1 MTGYEKLGREMKTG
15 ARGLADSPLGWLKGL
30 GESSDMIF
38 SCRVRLARNLGGF
51 VFPWRA
57 DPGTLV
63 AIADSVRS
71 RLASDA
77 TISPMRSLAID
88 SLDPLSRGVL
98 VERHLIS
105 PALAMGGVGRES
117 LMDEKSVLSVMINEE
132 DHIRIQALLDGLR
145 IHDAW
150 KAARILDQSLEDLG
164 YAFSGKS
171 GFLTTCPTNMGTGLR
186 ASVMIHLPALSILRK
201 IGKIVADCGRIGL
214 TVRGM
219 YGEGSDSAGSLF
231 QVSNQVTLGQTEEE
245 LLEKVS
251 GVASGLVKKE
261 RSARMQLMDVKGS
274 ELEDKAWRA
283 WGLLRYAKRVDRR
296 ESLELLS
303 MARMSSEMGILPA
316 VPTERWNRL
325 LLDIQ
330 QAHMQARADRPL
342 GAEELNVSRADVF
355 RRFFETLSQAGAI

>member
-1 MTGYEKLGREMKTG
+1 M
-15 ARGLADSPLGWLKGL
+15 ADSPLGWLKGQ

-63 AIADSVRS
+63 AIADSVRL
-71 RLASDA
+71 RLASDT

-88 SLDPLSRGVL
+88 SLDPLARGVL

-105 PALAMGGVGRES
+105 PALARGGEGRES
-117 LMDEKSVLSVMINEE
+117 LMDEKSILSVMVNEE
-132 DHIRIQALLDGLR
+132 DHIRIQALFDGLR

-150 KAARILDQSLEDLG
+150 KAARTVDQSLEELG

-186 ASVMIHLPALSILRK
+186 DSVMIHLPALSVLRK

-219 YGEGSDSAGSLF
+219 YGEGSDSVGSLF

-261 RSARMQLMDVKGS
+261 RSARMQLMDVKGP

-283 WGLLRYAKRVDRR
+283 WGLLRYARKIDRR

-303 MARMSSEMGILPA
+303 LTRMASEMGIFPP
-316 VPTERWNRL
+316 VPVETWNRL

-330 QAHMQARADRPL
+330 QAHIQARSERPL
-342 GAEELNVSRADVF
+342 GAEELDERRADVL
-355 RRFFETLSQAGAI
+355 RRLFETLPQSGAI

>member
-1 MTGYEKLGREMKTG
+1 MKTG
-15 ARGLADSPLGWLKGL
+15 ARDLAESPLEWLKGL
-30 GESSDMIF
+30 GESSDMVF
-38 SCRVRLARNLGGF
+38 SCRVRLARNLDRF

-57 DPGTLV
+57 GPETLCAV
-63 AIADSVRS
+63 ADAVRS
-71 RLASDA
+71 RIASD
-77 TISPMRSLAID
+77 TSISPMRSLVID
-88 SLDPLSRGVL
+88 ALDPLARGVL
-98 VERHLIS
+98 VERHLVS
-105 PALAMGGVGRES
+105 PALARGGPGRES
-117 LMDEKSVLSVMINEE
+117 LMDDKGVLSVMINEE
-132 DHIRIQALLDGLR
+132 DHIRIQAFLDGLS

-150 KAARILDQSLEDLG
+150 KAARAIDQSLEDLG
-164 YAFSGKS
+164 YAFDGKS

-186 ASVMIHLPALSILRK
+186 ASVLIHLPALSVLRK

-261 RSARMQLMDVKGS
+261 SAARMQLLDVKGP

-283 WGLLRYAKRVDRR
+283 WGLLRYARRVDRR

-303 MARMSSEMGILPA
+303 LTRMTSEMGILPS
-316 VPTERWNRL
+316 VPVETWNRL

-330 QAHMQARADRPL
+330 QAHIQARADRPL
-342 GAEELNVSRADVF
+342 GAEELNASRADVL
-355 RRFFETLSQAGAI
+355 RRLFETLPQAGSL